1 MTQTSRA
8 LVRDGIAQFFGG
20 TQWDPIFKCYRAG
33 PLLQYGLSTV
43 RPYQPKREPDTDYV
57 MGLNPG
63 RGMGAMMVLELAET
77 RDNLL
82 TSPGLPA
89 GIHGGQRRLV
99 YPVKCHVFHLAH
111 MPYAEDAEADID
123 ALDQAIHEH
132 IYTDLTLGTS
142 PSDGP
147 PMIYQAGVS
156 EAGIRTVIDP
166 SENYKEIVA
175 THFRVEFDAEVQI
188 VISS

>member
-1 MTQTSRA
+1 LTEVSRA

-20 TQWDPIFKCYRAG
+20 TQWDPAFRCYRGG
-33 PLLQYGLSTV
+33 PLLSYGLSTV

-82 TSPGLPA
+82 TMTGLPA
-89 GIHGGQRRLV
+89 GIKGGQRHLV

-111 MPYAEDAEADID
+111 MRYAEDAEADVD
-123 ALDQAIHEH
+123 GLAEAIQDLIHS
-132 IYTDLTLGTS
+132 DLTLGT
-142 PSDGP
+142 GGVTP

-156 EAGIRTVIDP
+156 EAGIHTVIDP
-166 SENYKEIVA
+166 SENFKEIVA
-175 THFRVEFDAEVQI
+175 THFSVSFDAEVQI
-188 VISS
+188 VIS

>member
-8 LVRDGIAQFFGG
+8 LVRDAIAQFFGG
-20 TQWDPIFKCYRAG
+20 TQYDPAFRCYRGG
-33 PLLQYGLSTV
+33 PLLGYGLSTV

-63 RGMGAMMVLELAET
+63 RGMGAIMVLDMAET
-77 RDNLL
+77 KDNLL

-89 GIHGGQRRLV
+89 GIKGGQRRLV

-111 MPYAEDAEADID
+111 MQYAEDAEADID
-123 ALDQAIHEH
+123 ALAQAIHEH
-132 IYTDLTLGTS
+132 IYSDLTLGT
-142 PSDGP
+142 GTTMP

-156 EAGIRTVIDP
+156 SAGIRTVIDP
-166 SENYKEIVA
+166 SENWKEIVA
-175 THFRVEFDAEVQI
+175 THFSVSFDAEVQI
-188 VISS
+188 VIS

>member
-1 MTQTSRA
+1 MTQVSRA

-20 TQWDPIFKCYRAG
+20 TNWDPAFRCYRGG

-63 RGMGAMMVLELAET
+63 RGMGAIMILDLAET
-77 RDNLL
+77 KDNLW
-82 TSPGLPA
+82 TGPGLPA
-89 GIHGGQRRLV
+89 GIQGGRRRLC

-123 ALDQAIHEH
+123 ALSQAIHER
-132 IYTDLTLGTS
+132 IYSDLTLGTT
-142 PSDGP
+142 PAAGP

-156 EAGIRTVIDP
+156 EAGIHTVIDP
-166 SENYKEIVA
+166 SENYKEVVA
-175 THFRVEFDAEVQI
+175 THFSVSFEAEVQI

>member
-1 MTQTSRA
+1 LTATSKA

-20 TQWDPIFKCYRAG
+20 TQWDPAFKCYRAG

-63 RGMGAMMVLELAET
+63 RGMGAMMVLDLAET
-77 RDNLL
+77 RDTLW
-82 TSPGLPA
+82 TGPGLPA
-89 GIHGGQRRLV
+89 GIQGGRRHLV

-111 MPYAEDAEADID
+111 MPYAEDAEADVE
-123 ALDQAIHEH
+123 ALVEAIHDH

-156 EAGIRTVIDP
+156 DGGIHSVVDP

-175 THFRVEFDAEVQI
+175 THFCVQFDAEVQI